1 MVRLKAQGK
10 IDEFAFV
17 LLAGLIMIIVMLLI
31 WGIPSEETG
40 TNITEGNITAPFVV
54 GSQPQD
60 VPRTIRIGDF
70 SVSYAAGSKII
81 NEQNNVKIEKG
92 MFNNKYHKY
101 SVAIDEDMD
110 SVTGGYVII
119 DVLDTNSLGDLVL
132 KVNNRVVYD
141 QKFEAGE
148 INIAIDKVYLLSYNI
163 IEVST
168 TGPGWQFWTSS
179 FYYMDKIKFG
189 INYYG
194 NLQKQETFTVYD
206 NELQNFKSGSVNFYV
221 MNAEGSGNLM
231 IDINEHNI
239 YKGQAAGD
247 VNKPFSIFDVGLIRG
262 QNTVAFSTEKGTA
275 YNIDDAAI
283 VITHTET
290 GQKTR
295 YVSFDVDSSAYQRLK
310 TKKGTIKFYIIDS
323 NNLGSLLVTI
333 RDSAGNKHP
342 TTTIQSYSVGQLQTI
357 TFDSSYVRVGK
368 NTVIFES
375 AGDGSFVLSNLQI
388 ST

>member
-1 MVRLKAQGK
+1 MARLKAQGK

-17 LLAGLIMIIVMLLI
+17 LLAGLVMIIVMLLI

-40 TNITEGNITAPFVV
+40 QNITEGNITAPFVV

-119 DVLDTNSLGDLVL
+119 YVLDTNSLGDLVL
-132 KVNNRVVYD
+132 KVNNNVVYS
-141 QKFEAGE
+141 QKIEAGE
-148 INIAIDKVYLLSYNI
+148 INIPIDKTYLLSYNI
-163 IEVST
+163 IEIST

-194 NLQKQETFTVYD
+194 NLQKQETFTLYD

-221 MNAEGSGNLM
+221 MSTEGTGNLM
-231 IDINEHNI
+231 IDINGHNI
-239 YKGQAAGD
+239 YKGQASGD
-247 VNKPFSIFDVGLIRG
+247 VSKSFSIFDVGLIRG
-262 QNTVAFSTEKGTA
+262 QNTITFSTEKGSA
-275 YNIDDAAI
+275 YDIDDAAI

-333 RDSAGNKHP
+333 RDSTGTKHP
-342 TTTIQSYSVGQLQTI
+342 TTTIQSYSIGQLQTI
-357 TFDSSYVRVGK
+357 TFDSSYVKVGK
-368 NTVIFES
+368 NTAIFEA